1 VSAHS
6 FSQNMRFDRCLRR
19 IGEERVT
26 ASGPSKD
33 RYEEAAKLLVE
44 LCKDRYGIR
53 LSSIV
58 LYGSSAMQDPV
69 AGFSDL
75 DVMLVIENR
84 SVSPQDHD
92 ILRSIRETVV
102 RRTGVEIHEAWVFG
116 KSLLLSVPTIW
127 EALSARTIYGEPV
140 IEKAPLLDFHKR
152 TSIKMMHDLRA
163 IWERKRSSLDPTEK
177 AKTALGQSLKFAQ
190 NALLYNGIVKLR
202 KEEIV
207 EAFEENFKEFRMRHF
222 PRRAYENILA
232 WDEVKNDGESLRQL
246 VDEFEGFYDNLYWH
260 IALKTLLE

>member
-1 VSAHS
+1 
-6 FSQNMRFDRCLRR
+6 M
-19 IGEERVT
+19 T

-44 LCKDRYGIR
+44 LCKDRYGAR

-58 LYGSSAMQDPV
+58 LYGSSAVQDPV

-84 SVSPQDHD
+84 AVSPQDHD
-92 ILRSIRETVV
+92 TLRSIKEIVTRK
-102 RRTGVEIHEAWVFG
+102 TGVEIHEAWVFG
-116 KSLLLSVPTIW
+116 KSLLLSVPTAW
-127 EALSARTIYGEPV
+127 EALSARTIYGEPI

-163 IWERKRSSLDPTEK
+163 LWERKRSNLDPRER
-177 AKTALGQSLKFAQ
+177 AKTALGHTLKFAQ
-190 NALLYNGIVKLR
+190 NALLYNGVVKLR

-207 EAFEENFKEFRMRHF
+207 EAFEENFREFHMRHF

-232 WDEVKNDGESLRQL
+232 WEEVKNDRERLRQL
-246 VDEFEGFYDNLYWH
+246 VDEFEGFHHDLYWH

>member
-1 VSAHS
+1 
-6 FSQNMRFDRCLRR
+6 MPKTK
-19 IGEERVT
+19 VT
-26 ASGPSKD
+26 LVESSKD
-33 RYEEAAKLLVE
+33 RYEQAAKLLVE
-44 LCKDRYGIR
+44 LCIDRYGAR

-84 SVSPQDHD
+84 AVSPQDHD
-92 ILRSIRETVV
+92 TLRSIKEIVA

-127 EALSARTIYGEPV
+127 EALSARTIYGEPI

-163 IWERKRSSLDPTEK
+163 LWERKRSNLDPRER
-177 AKTALGQSLKFAQ
+177 AKTALGHTLKFAQ
-190 NALLYNGIVKLR
+190 NALLYNGVVKLR

-207 EAFEENFKEFRMRHF
+207 EAFEENFREFRMRHF
-222 PRRAYENILA
+222 PRRAHENILA
-232 WDEVKNDGESLRQL
+232 WEEVKNDGERLRQL
-246 VDEFEGFYDNLYWH
+246 VDEFEGFHDDLYWH

>member
-1 VSAHS
+1 MVRS
-6 FSQNMRFDRCLRR
+6 
-19 IGEERVT
+19 
-26 ASGPSKD
+26 SKD
-33 RYEEAAKLLVE
+33 RYEQAAELLVE
-44 LCKDRYGIR
+44 LCKDRYGGR

-58 LYGSSAMQDPV
+58 LYGSSAVRDTV

-75 DVMLVIENR
+75 DVMLVIE
-84 SVSPQDHD
+84 SYAISPQDHD
-92 ILRSIRETVV
+92 ILRSIKETVA

-127 EALSARTIYGEPV
+127 EALSARTIYGEPI

-163 IWERKRSSLDPTEK
+163 LWERKRSNLDPRER
-177 AKTALGQSLKFAQ
+177 AKMALGHTLKFAQ
-190 NALLYNGIVKLR
+190 NALLYNGVVKLK

-207 EAFEENFKEFRMRHF
+207 DAFEKNFKEFRMRHF
-222 PRRAYENILA
+222 PRRAYENILV
-232 WDEVKNDGESLRQL
+232 WEEVENDGERLCKL
-246 VDEFEGFYDNLYWH
+246 VDEFEGFHDDLYWH